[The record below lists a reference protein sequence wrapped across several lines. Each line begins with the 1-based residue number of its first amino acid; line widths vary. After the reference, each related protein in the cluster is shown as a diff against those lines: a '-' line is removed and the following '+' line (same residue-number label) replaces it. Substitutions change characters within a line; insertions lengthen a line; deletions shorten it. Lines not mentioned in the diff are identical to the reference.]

1 MKNMEENKYKNPI
14 MEHYEVDGQMNL
26 SECMQAM
33 QIQRKLTIL
42 KGALIL
48 REILGVRVNSKE
60 ETTRMAQNYTD
71 AELSFWISFL
81 REESHKAADIREKEA
96 EERIQWEAA
105 PPTAAVFTTTNTVTK
120 SITTV
125 YVSSRTGRYTTVISM
140 HRITSWHGSS
150 SGSMR
155 SWMAARNSL
164 RCRCVHW
171 IPF

>member
-33 QIQRKLTIL
+33 QMQRKLTIL

-60 ETTRMAQNYTD
+60 ETTRMAQKYTD

-96 EERIQWEAA
+96 EERIQWEVDHDS
-105 PPTAAVFTTTNTVTK
+105 PQNCIRFMILLQVSMPTNRIGRTTLMLISYLMHTE
-120 SITTV
+120 
-125 YVSSRTGRYTTVISM
+125 RT
-140 HRITSWHGSS
+140 RIT
-150 SGSMR
+150 MT
-155 SWMAARNSL
+155 L
-164 RCRCVHW
+164 
-171 IPF
+171 

>member
-33 QIQRKLTIL
+33 QMQRKLTIL

-60 ETTRMAQNYTD
+60 ETTRMAQKYTD

-96 EERIQWEAA
+96 EERIQWEVDHDS
-105 PPTAAVFTTTNTVTK
+105 PQNTELPATSVRSIK
-120 SITTV
+120 SCRDHQHFLLRQRFLKMEWDCVITEKLPKKMPWNM
-125 YVSSRTGRYTTVISM
+125 R
-140 HRITSWHGSS
+140 HG
-150 SGSMR
+150 M
-155 SWMAARNSL
+155 
-164 RCRCVHW
+164 
-171 IPF
+171 

>member
-33 QIQRKLTIL
+33 QMQRKLTIL

-60 ETTRMAQNYTD
+60 ETTRMAQKYTD

-81 REESHKAADIREKEA
+81 REESHKAADIREKKQKREFNGKWTMTA
-96 EERIQWEAA
+96 HRTVWSLDGNT
-105 PPTAAVFTTTNTVTK
+105 PVVPTT
-120 SITTV
+120 I
-125 YVSSRTGRYTTVISM
+125 
-140 HRITSWHGSS
+140 
-150 SGSMR
+150 
-155 SWMAARNSL
+155 MAL
-164 RCRCVHW
+164 
-171 IPF
+171 

>member
-1 MKNMEENKYKNPI
+1 MQCCALKQRAVTVLSLYLQSASPYPRKTGMEARDLGRVRL
-14 MEHYEVDGQMNL
+14 HGQMNL

-60 ETTRMAQNYTD
+60 ETTRMAQKYTD

-96 EERIQWEAA
+96 EERIQWEVDHDSPQNCMESGREYTCCTNHDYGPLNPWDA
-105 PPTAAVFTTTNTVTK
+105 PGMSVRDF
-120 SITTV
+120 I
-125 YVSSRTGRYTTVISM
+125 
-140 HRITSWHGSS
+140 
-150 SGSMR
+150 
-155 SWMAARNSL
+155 
-164 RCRCVHW
+164 
-171 IPF
+171 

>member
-33 QIQRKLTIL
+33 QMQRKLTIL

-60 ETTRMAQNYTD
+60 ETTRMAQKYTD

-96 EERIQWEAA
+96 EERIQWEVYHDSPQNCMESGREYTCCTNHDYGPLNPWDA
-105 PPTAAVFTTTNTVTK
+105 PGMSVRDF
-120 SITTV
+120 I
-125 YVSSRTGRYTTVISM
+125 
-140 HRITSWHGSS
+140 
-150 SGSMR
+150 
-155 SWMAARNSL
+155 
-164 RCRCVHW
+164 
-171 IPF
+171 

>member
-33 QIQRKLTIL
+33 QMQRKLTIL

-60 ETTRMAQNYTD
+60 ETTRMAQKYTD

-96 EERIQWEAA
+96 EERKTAKKLIDSGEAEIYMEGE
-105 PPTAAVFTTTNTVTK
+105 PVSDKFEIEGIDINRYRVK
-120 SITTV
+120 VKGKKV
-125 YVSSRTGRYTTVISM
+125 YISR
-140 HRITSWHGSS
+140 
-150 SGSMR
+150 
-155 SWMAARNSL
+155 
-164 RCRCVHW
+164 
-171 IPF
+171 

>member
-1 MKNMEENKYKNPI
+1 MAEQKTALQPKPMAIHTCYVVDIKSQLVTEKGEVTGSHKVDESI
-14 MEHYEVDGQMNL
+14 MH
-26 SECMQAM
+26 AT
-33 QIQRKLTIL
+33 RKVCLDALKFCAELFLKEWDSL
-42 KGALIL
+42 KGLQFLEMKRRCDVLIHTTKAST
-48 REILGVRVNSKE
+48 SKY
-60 ETTRMAQNYTD
+60 AFD
-71 AELSFWISFL
+71 GSG
-81 REESHKAADIREKEA
+81 
-96 EERIQWEAA
+96 
-105 PPTAAVFTTTNTVTK
+105 TTNTVTK